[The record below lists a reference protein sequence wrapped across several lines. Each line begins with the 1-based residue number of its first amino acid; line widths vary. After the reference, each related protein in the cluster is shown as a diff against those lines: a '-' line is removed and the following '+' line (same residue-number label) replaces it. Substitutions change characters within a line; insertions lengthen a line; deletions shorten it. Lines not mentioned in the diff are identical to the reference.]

1 MLIEIDPHQQRIAVL
16 EADRLTEVFIERRQ
30 DSGMVGTIFKGRV
43 NRVLPG
49 MQAAFVDIGL
59 DRDAF
64 LYVSDVVDHESE
76 GVEEQDEAALLGVQ
90 DETESRAIE
99 ELLNAGQEILVQV
112 TKDALGNKGAR
123 VTTNITLPSRSLVL
137 LPTVHHVGI
146 SRRIED
152 EEERERLRELV
163 ESVVQPPHGL
173 IVRTAGEGRS
183 LEELEAD
190 YRYLRSSW
198 EEIGRTAAKVSSP
211 TLIHRDLDLAL
222 RTVRDL
228 FNDEYT
234 SLWVDSEE
242 AYARIVEFLG
252 KVQPGLIGR
261 VRLDRKEAAL
271 FERFNLEREIEAA
284 LSSKVWLKSGGY
296 LVINQTEALVAIDVN
311 TGRYVGSNSLEE
323 TVLKT
328 NLEAVREIVRQV
340 RLRDLSGILIIDLID
355 MVEEVHR
362 EEVYEALAEE
372 FKKDRAKSKI
382 LKISEFGVVEV
393 TRKRSRTNLE
403 RVLTRRCPYCKGS
416 GRIKTIS
423 SVCLEVRG
431 EVLRMLRSGRRT
443 GDLLL
448 RAHPDVASALQRE
461 ERAVL
466 DEIESAA
473 GGQMLIQGDPQLHQ
487 ERFDLTE
494 V

>member
-16 EADRLTEVFIERRQ
+16 EADRLTEVFIERRK

-64 LYVSDVVDHESE
+64 LYVSDVVDLESDE
-76 GVEEQDEAALLGVQ
+76 GEEHDETALLGVP
-90 DETESRAIE
+90 DETETRAIE
-99 ELLNAGQEILVQV
+99 ELLNPGQEILVQV

-152 EEERERLRELV
+152 EVERERLRELV

-173 IVRTAGEGRS
+173 IVRTAGEGRA
-183 LEELEAD
+183 LEELESD
-190 YRYLRSSW
+190 YRYLRALW
-198 EEIGRTAAKVSSP
+198 DEIQRTAAKVTSP

-234 SLWVDSEE
+234 SLWVDSED

-311 TGRYVGSNSLEE
+311 TGRYVGSSSLEE

-328 NLEAVREIVRQV
+328 NLEAVREIVRQI

-393 TRKRSRTNLE
+393 TRKRSRTNIE

-431 EVLRMLRSGRRT
+431 EVLRLLRTGRRT
-443 GDLLL
+443 GDLML
-448 RAHPDVASALQRE
+448 RAHPDIASALQRE

-466 DEIESAA
+466 DEIESAV
-473 GGQMLIQGDPQLHQ
+473 GGQLLIQGDPLLHQ